1 MKIKTS
7 SLLLLG
13 FAVVLAGC
21 AAFVAR
27 GLLAPHAAERPA
39 AAAQAKASEAQVP
52 PVWAAAAAKPV
63 EPGEFLS
70 GTAIKWVEMK
80 ADEAPASAIS
90 AKRPGDRTAA
100 ALLMGA
106 TVRRS
111 VPQGELITQDD
122 VLDPG
127 NPGFLAAVLSQGKR
141 AVSIPTSAVSS
152 NSGLVSAGDWV
163 DVILTLK
170 RETAEAMADQQ
181 DKTSGMTKLAAQTI
195 LTNVRVLALNN
206 STESIAPQPETAPQK
221 TDAKKT
227 ASTAARRVDYRTITL
242 EVTPMEAQALA
253 VAKEAGDLQVSIRG
267 LREPET
273 KDAAGTSAV
282 NEKTAAVTHLQDAT
296 GILGTQRPA
305 AKTVITYQGAAVAPV
320 TF

>member
-1 MKIKTS
+1 
-7 SLLLLG
+7 
-13 FAVVLAGC
+13 
-21 AAFVAR
+21 
-27 GLLAPHAAERPA
+27 
-39 AAAQAKASEAQVP
+39 
-52 PVWAAAAAKPV
+52 
-63 EPGEFLS
+63 
-70 GTAIKWVEMK
+70 
-80 ADEAPASAIS
+80 
-90 AKRPGDRTAA
+90 
-100 ALLMGA
+100 MGA

-122 VLDPG
+122 VLYPG
-127 NPGFLAAVLSQGKR
+127 NPGFLAAVLSPGKR

-170 RETAEAMADQQ
+170 RETAEAMADQE

-242 EVTPMEAQALA
+242 EVTPTEAQALA

>member
-122 VLDPG
+122 VLYPG
-127 NPGFLAAVLSQGKR
+127 NPGFLAAVLSPGKR

-206 STESIAPQPETAPQK
+206 STESIAPQPETAPQ
-221 TDAKKT
+221 
-227 ASTAARRVDYRTITL
+227 AARRVDYRTITL

>member
-1 MKIKTS
+1 M
-7 SLLLLG
+7 
-13 FAVVLAGC
+13 
-21 AAFVAR
+21 
-27 GLLAPHAAERPA
+27 
-39 AAAQAKASEAQVP
+39 P

-122 VLDPG
+122 VLYPG
-127 NPGFLAAVLSQGKR
+127 NPGFLAAVLSPGKR

-227 ASTAARRVDYRTITL
+227 ASTAGVSPSSLNPIWSHRPPQAVRGRAVSKAVRTEAARAAPPAVSRVRS
-242 EVTPMEAQALA
+242 
-253 VAKEAGDLQVSIRG
+253 SISSKLKFLSR
-267 LREPET
+267 
-273 KDAAGTSAV
+273 
-282 NEKTAAVTHLQDAT
+282 
-296 GILGTQRPA
+296 
-305 AKTVITYQGAAVAPV
+305 
-320 TF
+320 